1 MILKFCQCVFTIA
14 WLSPLGKGQGHSFEQ
29 TWILITQECFMLS
42 LIEIG
47 QLVLEKKMEM
57 WKVYDNTKKYN
68 DNDNN
73 DGQQT
78 TLIRKSHLSLRL
90 RWALNFRCSYNHFY
104 LSHITMKKVGNW
116 GFYKYHL
123 YPSITI
129 HLLTGVSGNIKY
141 VGPSDQ
147 NVALSPC
154 TASLQ
159 HVDSEVKYNP
169 CYPRP

>member
-1 MILKFCQCVFTIA
+1 MHGAKFGWN
-14 WLSPLGKGQGHSFEQ
+14 WLSGTGEDDFKILSMYFHYFVIISPWKKGRGPSFEQ
-29 TWILITQECFMLS
+29 TWILITQECFVLS

-90 RWALNFRCSYNHFY
+90 RGAKNQRHNKG
-104 LSHITMKKVGNW
+104 LSFWDYIW
-116 GFYKYHL
+116 FF
-123 YPSITI
+123 
-129 HLLTGVSGNIKY
+129 
-141 VGPSDQ
+141 
-147 NVALSPC
+147 
-154 TASLQ
+154 
-159 HVDSEVKYNP
+159 
-169 CYPRP
+169 